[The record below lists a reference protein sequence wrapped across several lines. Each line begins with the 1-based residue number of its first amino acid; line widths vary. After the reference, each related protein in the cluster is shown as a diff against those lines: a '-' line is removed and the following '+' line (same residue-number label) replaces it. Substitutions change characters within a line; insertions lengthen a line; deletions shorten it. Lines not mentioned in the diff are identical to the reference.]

1 MTLRPDD
8 RRFLVELMR
17 RHAGLAMDDAEQHL
31 IDNRLAI
38 VAARQR
44 LPDAGPLVARLRFNN
59 DPALLHEVIDALC
72 THETSFFRD
81 GHPFDAL
88 ATAILPELAARRR
101 DRRTLTVWCAAC
113 STGQEVWSTAI
124 TIRERV
130 DDLQGW
136 TVKILATDVS
146 QAMVDRTRA
155 GTYTDQELA
164 RGMPERWKTRYFVR
178 AGDRWQ
184 ARADLRAMV
193 EVTRANLLDPAP
205 SARRFDLIM
214 ARNVLIYFDAAGKRR
229 AMDAIFGA
237 QAPDGVLLVGT
248 GENLIDPRYEART
261 SGRTVLYRP
270 RGTAR
275 PAALSPTE
283 SL

>member
-1 MTLRPDD
+1 M
-8 RRFLVELMR
+8 
-17 RHAGLAMDDAEQHL
+17 
-31 IDNRLAI
+31 
-38 VAARQR
+38 
-44 LPDAGPLVARLRFNN
+44 
-59 DPALLHEVIDALC
+59 
-72 THETSFFRD
+72 
-81 GHPFDAL
+81 
-88 ATAILPELAARRR
+88 
-101 DRRTLTVWCAAC
+101 
-113 STGQEVWSTAI
+113 VWSTAI

-136 TVKILATDVS
+136 TIRILATDVS

-164 RGMPERWKTRYFVR
+164 RGMPERWKARYFTR

-205 SARRFDLIM
+205 RARRFDLIM

-237 QAPDGVLLVGT
+237 QASDGALLVGT
-248 GENLIDPRYEART
+248 GENLIDPRYEARP
-261 SGRTVLYRP
+261 SGRTVVYRP
-270 RGTAR
+270 RGATR
-275 PAALSPTE
+275 SAALSPTE

>member
-8 RRFLVELMR
+8 RRYIVELMR
-17 RHAGLAMDDAEQHL
+17 RQAGLAMDDAAQHL
-31 IDNRLAI
+31 IDNRIAI
-38 VAARQR
+38 VASRHRQA
-44 LPDAGPLVARLRFNN
+44 DAELVARLRFNN
-59 DPALLHEVIDALC
+59 DPGLLHEVIDALC

-81 GHPFDAL
+81 GHPFDTL
-88 ATAILPELAARRR
+88 ATVVLPELAALRR

-136 TVKILATDVS
+136 TIRMLATDVS

-155 GTYTDQELA
+155 ATYTDQELA
-164 RGMPERWKTRYFVR
+164 RGMPERWKARYFTR

-237 QAPDGVLLVGT
+237 QAPDGALLVGT
-248 GENLIDPRYEART
+248 GENLIDPRYEPRA
-261 SGRTVLYRP
+261 SGRTVVYRP
-270 RGTAR
+270 RGATR
-275 PAALSPTE
+275 PAALSPLETP
-283 SL
+283 

>member
-1 MTLRPDD
+1 MTLRPED
-8 RRFLVELMR
+8 RRYIVELIR
-17 RHAGLAMDDAEQHL
+17 RQAGLAMDDAAQHL
-31 IDNRLAI
+31 IDNRIAI
-38 VAARQR
+38 VAARHRQ
-44 LPDAGPLVARLRFNN
+44 AGAELVTRLRFNN

-81 GHPFDAL
+81 GHPFDTL
-88 ATAILPELAARRR
+88 ATGVLPELAARRR

-136 TVKILATDVS
+136 TIRILATDVS

-164 RGMPERWKTRYFVR
+164 RGMPERWKSRYFTR

-193 EVTRANLLDPAP
+193 EVTRANLLDPVP
-205 SARRFDLIM
+205 TARRFDLIM

-229 AMDAIFGA
+229 AMDAIFSA

-261 SGRTVLYRP
+261 SGRTVVYRP
-270 RGTAR
+270 RGVTR